1 MPSVATEPEV
11 CGEATAARAFS
22 LRICC
27 VFGDAATA
35 VFGVVMVDAVCDAGA
50 HLLTQRSF
58 SIAWTFGEAAVR
70 SLQQPAAQ
78 HGSDPPAK
86 AELAEAMNSPATAAI
101 IE

>member
-1 MPSVATEPEV
+1 MPSAATEPEV
-11 CGEATAARAFS
+11 CGEATLARVFS

-35 VFGVVMVDAVCDAGA
+35 VFGVTVDAVCDAGA

-70 SLQQPAAQ
+70 SWQQPAEQ
-78 HGSDPPAK
+78 HASDPPAT
-86 AELAEAMNSPATAAI
+86 AELAQVMNSPATAAI
-101 IE
+101 IG

>member
-1 MPSVATEPEV
+1 MPSPATEPAGCED
-11 CGEATAARAFS
+11 ATLAGAFS

-35 VFGVVMVDAVCDAGA
+35 VFGLMVDAVCDAGV
-50 HLLTQRSF
+50 HLLAQRSL

-70 SLQQPAAQ
+70 SLQQVAEQ
-78 HGSDPPAK
+78 HASDPPART
-86 AELAEAMNSPATAAI
+86 ELAEAMNSPATAAI

>member
-1 MPSVATEPEV
+1 MPSAATEPVSCED
-11 CGEATAARAFS
+11 ATLAPGFS

-50 HLLTQRSF
+50 HLLTQRSL

-70 SLQQPAAQ
+70 SLQQPAEQ
-78 HGSDPPAK
+78 HASDPPART
-86 AELAEAMNSPATAAI
+86 ELAEAMKSPATAAI